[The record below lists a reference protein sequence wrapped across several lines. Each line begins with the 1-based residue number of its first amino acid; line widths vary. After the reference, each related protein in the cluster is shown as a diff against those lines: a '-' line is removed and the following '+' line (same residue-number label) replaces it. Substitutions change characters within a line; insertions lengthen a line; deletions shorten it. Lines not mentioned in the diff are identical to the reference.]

1 MRPLPVPLA
10 FPMDDAGSSRSRGV
24 ALEPDAF
31 VAEME
36 RDMLRSLA
44 RLGELGRSTI
54 PADLPVVELLGAAAR
69 DEIET
74 AEIAAL
80 WLTDEPDLAL
90 RVGLARQVGDEAH
103 HFELVCE
110 RSRALGTDPAA
121 DPRTRAHGPLFR
133 YLKGLQTPAERLAAG
148 YAREAVSRLRNAL
161 IADVCAARGDA
172 ATAVLCRETIGPDEV
187 RHLDFCRR
195 ELPRYALTLDD
206 QEAARRAVARTL
218 QLAEEA
224 ADPSRPAKAA
234 PAPPSE
240 PAQNGR

>member
-1 MRPLPVPLA
+1 
-10 FPMDDAGSSRSRGV
+10 MDDAGSSRSRGV

-44 RLGELGRSTI
+44 RLGELARATL

-90 RVGLARQVGDEAH
+90 RVGLARLVGDEAL
-103 HFELVCE
+103 HFERMCE
-110 RSRALGTDPAA
+110 RSRELGTDPAA

-133 YLKGLQTPAERLAAG
+133 YLRGLQTPAERLAAG

-161 IADVCAARGDA
+161 IADVCTARGDTG
-172 ATAVLCRETIGPDEV
+172 TAILCRETIGPDEV

-195 ELPRYALTLDD
+195 ELPRYALTLED

-224 ADPSRPAKAA
+224 ADPTRPAKAA

>member
-1 MRPLPVPLA
+1 
-10 FPMDDAGSSRSRGV
+10 
-24 ALEPDAF
+24 
-31 VAEME
+31 
-36 RDMLRSLA
+36 
-44 RLGELGRSTI
+44 
-54 PADLPVVELLGAAAR
+54 
-69 DEIET
+69 
-74 AEIAAL
+74 
-80 WLTDEPDLAL
+80 
-90 RVGLARQVGDEAH
+90 
-103 HFELVCE
+103 
-110 RSRALGTDPAA
+110 
-121 DPRTRAHGPLFR
+121 
-133 YLKGLQTPAERLAAG
+133 
-148 YAREAVSRLRNAL
+148 VSRLRNAL

-172 ATAVLCRETIGPDEV
+172 ATALLCRETIGPDEV